1 MSTPSCL
8 PPFSPLAIRLGMFE
22 LSNILTAPK
31 WLEFYIRLIPSEM
44 LGGRLSEAQR
54 EESLKNISGDNTR
67 RRTAERIFM
76 EDRRG
81 SVQAIDYVQQRW
93 IIPLRPIEVPTADY
107 VSISATPRCAVT
119 PPIVVHSAA
128 AAAYSAAAQQKCESW
143 LRRQHTDLTP
153 SNKFFSIESDLP
165 PNALAAGQLAHAP
178 EQRTSVFV
186 NCNPSFRLCSTWV
199 TLCVHEAFDE
209 ARKVELS
216 TEAGL
221 MATYLDIERYYSHHR
236 NAKSELLYLRAKMLR
251 AKAEVEVFALA
262 IENASS
268 PHSTYFQSVLPE
280 QVHIC
285 KERTFAG
292 SINDRTDSTY
302 GNSLAFVSASIIF
315 DLQWVPGT
323 PLKGVTVVG
332 SLRALIHI
340 NLVDRKDF
348 VRDLLHRTAAR
359 RVSNRIKMIR
369 VATESTPGHFRYEA
383 RSTRVL
389 AIFRT
394 GWPLSF
400 CSTEDMDKATTMDKL
415 DIILNSAFLPDGLD
429 ARRDTA
435 RYEIREISQKPEMI
449 LPEVL
454 HEVAYVF
461 ITSAVSHSKST
472 TSLASLVVLIITL
485 ALQVINLCCIN
496 ISVPPTTL
504 VASTEFAQLYLAF
517 EGVGV
522 DDEDVF
528 TLATIKGMYSRLYTH
543 PESVSALRTMENGID
558 RDHLRTLVTSHHTCN
573 SPSHLD
579 CDSLNH
585 PHHPS
590 PTNNA
595 HLAMKAARIL
605 SLLATTFLSRNR
617 WSHVMEATCT
627 HPLLVALLGHH
638 PVMRQREVTPPP
650 GAPPQARPS
659 YGHDP
664 SPQGGSG
671 HGAASDYYN
680 RPPPEGQSAV
690 TFVHSRSRSCSCYQP
705 QPPSEFDEEVYKSHF
720 SAHAQAYGSGHDDK
734 PMANDDIGTA
744 AAIEA
749 LKITAANNQEDHR
762 MDSKLT
768 RTLRMQGHLPDHKV
782 DSRLTRTLSIRDRLL
797 IFLLNQLKSSL
808 VMALES
814 RAVEVK
820 VKDLC
825 RKLPVHSRK
834 TPVTEMTTTYDK

>member
-1 MSTPSCL
+1 MA
-8 PPFSPLAIRLGMFE
+8 FK
-22 LSNILTAPK
+22 LSI
-31 WLEFYIRLIPSEM
+31 
-44 LGGRLSEAQR
+44 AQ
-54 EESLKNISGDNTR
+54 T
-67 RRTAERIFM
+67 T
-76 EDRRG
+76 
-81 SVQAIDYVQQRW
+81 
-93 IIPLRPIEVPTADY
+93 
-107 VSISATPRCAVT
+107 
-119 PPIVVHSAA
+119 
-128 AAAYSAAAQQKCESW
+128 
-143 LRRQHTDLTP
+143 
-153 SNKFFSIESDLP
+153 
-165 PNALAAGQLAHAP
+165 
-178 EQRTSVFV
+178 
-186 NCNPSFRLCSTWV
+186 
-199 TLCVHEAFDE
+199 
-209 ARKVELS
+209 
-216 TEAGL
+216 
-221 MATYLDIERYYSHHR
+221 
-236 NAKSELLYLRAKMLR
+236 
-251 AKAEVEVFALA
+251 
-262 IENASS
+262 
-268 PHSTYFQSVLPE
+268 
-280 QVHIC
+280 
-285 KERTFAG
+285 
-292 SINDRTDSTY
+292 
-302 GNSLAFVSASIIF
+302 
-315 DLQWVPGT
+315 
-323 PLKGVTVVG
+323 
-332 SLRALIHI
+332 
-340 NLVDRKDF
+340 
-348 VRDLLHRTAAR
+348 
-359 RVSNRIKMIR
+359 
-369 VATESTPGHFRYEA
+369 
-383 RSTRVL
+383 
-389 AIFRT
+389 
-394 GWPLSF
+394 SF

-454 HEVAYVF
+454 HEVAYGRKILRNSGMLVLGCIANDHF

-528 TLATIKGMYSRLYTH
+528 TLATIIG
-543 PESVSALRTMENGID
+543 PEDYGEWD
-558 RDHLRTLVTSHHTCN
+558 RPRPPQDAGYQ
-573 SPSHLD
+573 PSYLQQ
-579 CDSLNH
+579 SE
-585 PHHPS
+585 PS
-590 PTNNA
+590 G
-595 HLAMKAARIL
+595 L
-605 SLLATTFLSRNR
+605 LLATTFLSRNR

-680 RPPPEGQSAV
+680 RPPPAAHGES
-690 TFVHSRSRSCSCYQP
+690 FNLPRYQP

>member
-1 MSTPSCL
+1 MAGILYTTYT
-8 PPFSPLAIRLGMFE
+8 IGDGRVD
-22 LSNILTAPK
+22 LSDI
-31 WLEFYIRLIPSEM
+31 WQIV
-44 LGGRLSEAQR
+44 GGRLSEAQR

-76 EDRRG
+76 EDRRDRCQLEV
-81 SVQAIDYVQQRW
+81 SLCSQAIDYVQQRW

-153 SNKFFSIESDLP
+153 SNEFFSIESDLP

-454 HEVAYVF
+454 HEVAY
-461 ITSAVSHSKST
+461 
-472 TSLASLVVLIITL
+472 
-485 ALQVINLCCIN
+485 
-496 ISVPPTTL
+496 
-504 VASTEFAQLYLAF
+504 EFAQLYLAF

-543 PESVSALRTMENGID
+543 PESVSGPEDYGEWD
-558 RDHLRTLVTSHHTCN
+558 RPRTLVTSHHTCN

-579 CDSLNH
+579 CDSLE
-585 PHHPS
+585 PPPPPPS

-680 RPPPEGQSAV
+680 RPPPAAHGES
-690 TFVHSRSRSCSCYQP
+690 FNLPRYQP